1 MRTTGNPAEN
11 RHARTCAARHASAHL
26 ARPGM
31 THLALLFLSLL
42 ALSSAARAQ
51 FPGADPEWPCAARL
65 VPTLTPGA
73 YWNGAV
79 PANSG
84 WRDDDKLFPLVTA
97 IVDRDTPDAEAIAKL
112 TAFAATI
119 PAANR
124 PALFGAIVDQTN
136 DERTVLINRI
146 KQLGLRQRR
155 MGDNIARLSTELDTL
170 LPTDPHRTEL
180 VGERDL
186 DVQAFGETQ
195 HTMTY
200 ACEAPANMERRL
212 GEFAKVLQK
221 Q

>member
-1 MRTTGNPAEN
+1 MSMTGKSAAFG
-11 RHARTCAARHASAHL
+11 HAMARFARHAK
-26 ARPGM
+26 ARFARHTMAYPP
-31 THLALLFLSLL
+31 LLFLFIL
-42 ALSSAARAQ
+42 ALTSTARAQ
-51 FPGADPEWPCAARL
+51 FPGADPDWPCAARL

-73 YWNGAV
+73 YWNGPVSAN
-79 PANSG
+79 PA

-97 IVDRDTPDAEAIAKL
+97 IVDRDTPDAEATAKL
-112 TAFAATI
+112 TAYAATI
-119 PAANR
+119 PPASR

-136 DERTVLINRI
+136 DERTLLINRI

-155 MGDNIARLSTELDTL
+155 MGDNIARLSTEIDTM
-170 LPTDPHRTEL
+170 LPTDSHRTEL

-195 HTMTY
+195 RTMTY

-212 GEFAKVLQK
+212 GEFAKILQK